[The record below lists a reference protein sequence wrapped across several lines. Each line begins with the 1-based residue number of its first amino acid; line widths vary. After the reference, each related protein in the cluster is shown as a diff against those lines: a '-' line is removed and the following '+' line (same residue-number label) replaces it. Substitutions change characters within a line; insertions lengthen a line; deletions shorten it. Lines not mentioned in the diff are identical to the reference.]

1 VWERKS
7 WRRGDLERALLIRF
21 VLFIFCVSAIFATT
35 AFSLCA
41 DALSSGGQNSS
52 NETEKG
58 TVGAVAGSRRE
69 KVANPLNDLLQEA
82 QRDIEKKDFSAAI
95 DPLQK
100 FIAAEPDVAYGHF
113 ELAYVFTAL
122 QKADEARGEYERA
135 IAIDPKMA
143 EAYSNLGILFIERDP
158 AVAVPNLRKAVDLL
172 PGQSRPR
179 YLLGVAQENAKDYSA
194 AAESFEGAY
203 RLDPHN
209 LDPILHL
216 ANLYRRLQR
225 PADAEAKFR
234 SILEAQPNNAQA
246 LLGVAECL
254 AAQKKPE
261 AADAYRS
268 YLSVQPTDSGARA
281 RLVHLLVEQQQ
292 YDAALAELNRA
303 EAAQG
308 TDVAA
313 NLDSLRMRA
322 DIQIAQKKW
331 DDAIGTLNKAL
342 ALSPRDAQ
350 LHGGL
355 GRIYLQKRDF
365 PETLKELKVAL
376 QLDGKN
382 LAYWKDLSSAYYL
395 SGDCGSTLAA
405 LDEISKMETPGA
417 GPWFIR
423 ALCYDKLNQ
432 PKPALEAYQKFLSL
446 DQGQNADQVWQAQ
459 ERSKVLRKVLEHK
472 R

>member
-1 VWERKS
+1 MWGWEL
-7 WRRGDLERALLIRF
+7 WRRGDLARTSVTF
-21 VLFIFCVSAIFATT
+21 VLFILCVAAIFTGPAL
-35 AFSLCA
+35 SLCA
-41 DALSSGGQNSS
+41 GAQASGQNSS
-52 NETEKG
+52 NKSQSGSQG
-58 TVGAVAGSRRE
+58 TLAGSRRE

-82 QRDIEKKDFSAAI
+82 QRDIDKKEFAAAI

-100 FIAAEPDVAYGHF
+100 FIALQPDVAYGHF
-113 ELAYVFTAL
+113 QLAYVYTAL

-135 IAIDPKMA
+135 IATDPKMA
-143 EAYSNLGILFIERDP
+143 EAYLNLGILFIERDP
-158 AVAVPNLRKAVDLL
+158 AAVAVPNLRKAVELL
-172 PGQSRPR
+172 PAQSRPR
-179 YLLGVAQENAKDYSA
+179 YLLGVAQENSKDYSG

-209 LDPILHL
+209 LEPILHL
-216 ANLYRRLQR
+216 ANLYVRLQR
-225 PADAEAKFR
+225 PADAEKKFR

-268 YLSVQPTDSGARA
+268 YLAVQPTDSGARA

-292 YDAALAELNRA
+292 YDVALAELNRSDA
-303 EAAQG
+303 GQG
-308 TDVAA
+308 TDVTP

-331 DDAIGTLNKAL
+331 DDSIVTLNRAI

-350 LHGGL
+350 LRGGL

-365 PETLKELKVAL
+365 PNALKELKMAI

-382 LAYWKDLSSAYYL
+382 LAYWKDLSSSYYL
-395 SGDCGSTLAA
+395 SGDCPATLAT
-405 LDEISKMETPGA
+405 LDQIAKMETPGA

-432 PKPALEAYQKFLSL
+432 AKPALEAYQKFLSL

>member
-1 VWERKS
+1 MPSFLFASRVNKNLLRLAFC
-7 WRRGDLERALLIRF
+7 GLEFAAMLL
-21 VLFIFCVSAIFATT
+21 ATT
-35 AFSLCA
+35 MSQYA
-41 DALSSGGQNSS
+41 DAQRGGQNSPDKTQGGS
-52 NETEKG
+52 QG
-58 TVGAVAGSRRE
+58 TVAGVRRE
-69 KVANPLNDLLQEA
+69 NVANPLNDLLQEA
-82 QRDIEKKDFSAAI
+82 QRDIEKKDFAAAI

-100 FIAAEPDVAYGHF
+100 FIAAQPDLAYGHF
-113 ELAYVFTAL
+113 ELGYVFTAL
-122 QKADEARGEYERA
+122 QKADEARGEYEKA

-143 EAYSNLGILFIERDP
+143 EAYLNLGLLFIERDP
-158 AVAVPNLRKAVDLL
+158 TVAVPNLRKAVELL
-172 PGQSRPR
+172 PAQSRPR

-209 LDPILHL
+209 LEPILHQ
-216 ANLYRRLQR
+216 ANLYIRLKR

-234 SILEAQPNNAQA
+234 SILEVQPNDAQA

-254 AAQKKPE
+254 AAEKKPE
-261 AADAYRS
+261 AADAYRN
-268 YLSVQPTDSGARA
+268 YLRVQPADSAARA

-303 EAAQG
+303 EADQG
-308 TDVAA
+308 TNVAA

-331 DDAIGTLNKAL
+331 DDSIATLNKAIAL
-342 ALSPRDAQ
+342 APRDAQ

-365 PETLKELKVAL
+365 PDALKELKTAL
-376 QLDGKN
+376 QLDAKN
-382 LAYWKDLSSAYYL
+382 VAYWKDLSTSYYL
-395 SGDCGSTLAA
+395 SGDCVATLVT
-405 LDEISKMETPGA
+405 LDQISKMETPGA

-432 PKPALEAYQKFLSL
+432 PKPALEAYQQFLSL
-446 DQGQNADQVWQAQ
+446 DQGKNSDQEWQAQ
-459 ERSKVLRKVLEHK
+459 ERSKVLRKMLEHK